1 MMKILLAIDASPCSR
16 YAIAEIAKR
25 PYPAGSQLKIIAA
38 INPVFG
44 DENGD
49 VPARLRDDVAHF
61 TRRQAEALLDEAMA
75 MLEDHTHRWAS
86 VTAEVVNGPAPY
98 AIVSTAEEWGA
109 DMIVMATHGDQR
121 FFLGSVAHAV
131 TVNAPCTVV
140 VVREPRAAAGGN
152 D

>member
-25 PYPAGSQLKIIAA
+25 PYPAGSELKIIAA
-38 INPVFG
+38 VNPVFG
-44 DENGD
+44 EESGD
-49 VPARLRDDVAHF
+49 VPERLRDDVAHF
-61 TRRQAEALLDEAMA
+61 TRRQAAALLDEAMA
-75 MLEDHTHRWAS
+75 SLDDKAHHWTA
-86 VTAEVVNGPAPY
+86 VTAEVVDGPAPY
-98 AIVSTAEEWGA
+98 AIVNTAERWGA
-109 DMIVMATHGDQR
+109 DMIVMSTHGDQR

-140 VVREPRAAAGGN
+140 VVREPRAAAAGN